1 MMAAPI
7 VIFAYRRPQH
17 LKRMLESLMIC
28 EEFADS
34 PVIVYVDGP
43 KSASEMSEICQ
54 VRQVVRELLGADAEY
69 HFSEIN
75 RGLSQSIIDGVS
87 AVIRRYGRA
96 IVVED
101 DLLLAPNFLNYMN
114 TALNFYQHEEK
125 VFQISGYMF
134 ETQELDDQNAAMLLP
149 LTVSW
154 GWATW
159 QRAWKCFDI
168 SATGWQHLLSNS
180 ALRRKFDID
189 GVYGYSTM
197 LARQM
202 MGKRDSWA
210 VRWYWSAFQN
220 DALTVFPPQTLVR
233 NLGFD
238 GSGSHGRG
246 FFRNFDHD
254 QAKLTQRNIVFPKAI
269 QVNRSN
275 LITVKNALRKANGG
289 GFGSILDYLR
299 WIVTKNLAK
308 KLVK

>member
-1 MMAAPI
+1 MTAPI

-17 LKRMLESLMIC
+17 LKRMLESLMMC
-28 EEFADS
+28 EGFADS

-43 KSASEMSEICQ
+43 KRPSEMSEISQ
-54 VRQVVRELLGADAEY
+54 VRQVVRELLGSVAEY

-75 RGLSQSIIDGVS
+75 HGLSRSIIDGVS
-87 AVIRRYGRA
+87 AVIQRYGRA

-101 DLLLAPNFLNYMN
+101 DLLLAPNFLSYMN
-114 TALNFYQHEEK
+114 TALNLYQDEDK

-134 ETQELDDQNAAMLLP
+134 ETQELDEQNEATLLP
-149 LTVSW
+149 LTSSW

-159 QRAWKCFDI
+159 QRAWRYFDI
-168 SATGWQHLLSNS
+168 SATGWQQLLSNS
-180 ALRRKFDID
+180 AMRRKFDID

-197 LARQM
+197 LTKQM

-220 DALTVFPPQTLVR
+220 EALTVFPPQTLVR

-246 FFRNFDHD
+246 FFRNFNNG
-254 QAKLTQRNIVFPKAI
+254 QTKLMQRNIVFPKEV
-269 QVNRSN
+269 QVNHIN
-275 LITVKNALRKANGG
+275 LITVKNALKKANGG
-289 GFGSILDYLR
+289 GFGAILDYLR